1 MMNRAAVGLA
11 KLRGVA
17 RCAAFAL
24 ALGLVLGLAGCNNGP
39 AQRLDKARALL
50 AKKDRQ
56 AALIQIK
63 SVIQQHPDLGDAR
76 LLLGTVLLDGGDPV
90 AAEIELRRA
99 LELDQPESQVVPVL
113 ARVLLATGQTAKL
126 IAQYGALSW
135 SDGAATATLKAL
147 VAEAEAT
154 QGDLAAART
163 SLGQALRAQPGH
175 EPSLRL
181 QARVTAVAGDVPG
194 ALQQIDALLASRPD
208 SAEAWLLKGDLLA
221 RQHADPTAVMA
232 AYRQALV
239 VRPDLAGAHAALIA
253 LHLAQ
258 RDNAAAA
265 KQWQAMH
272 QILPKHP
279 QTLLYEGQLAFI
291 NGNLPR
297 ARELFQG
304 LLNAA
309 PDNLVLLQSAG
320 AVELRLNAPVQAEVL
335 LTKALQMAPEAAG
348 TRRLLAQTYLS
359 LGQPAKALATLDPLT
374 GPSRPDVEAL
384 TLAAQARQMAGQA
397 DAAAALL
404 GRAAQLKP
412 DDPKIRTAVALSKL
426 ARAQAGPTGKGGRA
440 EGGDAALAELQ
451 AVAESDA
458 GSTADMALIAA
469 QVRARDFDAALKAI
483 AALDRKQPDQPLAA
497 HLRGQVLLAQGHA
510 PAARQAF
517 EQALQR
523 DARYF
528 PAVASL
534 ARLDL
539 RDNQPDAA
547 KARFEALIKRDPQ
560 SAAAY
565 QALAKLAARSGAGR
579 EAVAALLERAIKANP
594 AEVAPRLALIDHHMA
609 TFNPQAAAVAAQAG
623 LALRP
628 DHIELLS
635 RLGQAQL
642 ATGAHQQALLTYNRV
657 LTLQPKSPLGLMGL
671 AETQLAANDP
681 AAAARSVQRVLAL
694 VPDHLPAQRLGI
706 TAALRQ
712 KQPEAALA
720 IARQVQQQRPDQ
732 AVGWVLEAEMA
743 LAQRQPEVAVPLL
756 RKAITKAEPA
766 PAPERLHDALRRSGK
781 PTEAD
786 AFERSWL
793 KDHPRDGLFLFYL
806 GDLALAQKDW
816 AAAEQRYL
824 AVLAISPEHALSLNN
839 IAWLLLAQKK
849 SGARAYAERAVRAA
863 PEQPALMDTLAQTQ
877 AADNQ
882 PEQAIE
888 LQKRALAMRP
898 DDPFLRLNLA
908 RFYAQAG
915 EKRLAKAE
923 LDRLAALGERFSKQ
937 ADVAELAKGLGGR

>member
-1 MMNRAAVGLA
+1 MMKRAAAGLA
-11 KLRGVA
+11 RLRG
-17 RCAAFAL
+17 AALGTSLGLAL
-24 ALGLVLGLAGCNNGP
+24 ALAGCGNSP
-39 AQRLDKARALL
+39 AQRLDEARALV
-50 AKKDRQ
+50 AKNDRQ
-56 AALIQIK
+56 SALIQIK
-63 SVIQQHPDLGDAR
+63 SVIQQHPALGDAR
-76 LLLGTVLLDGGDPV
+76 LLLGTVLLDGGDPG

-99 LELDQPESQVVPVL
+99 LELGQPESQVVPVL
-113 ARVLLATGQTAKL
+113 ARALLATGQGAKL
-126 IAQYGALSW
+126 ITLYGALSW
-135 SDGAATATLKAL
+135 SDGAATASLKAL

-154 QGDLAAART
+154 QGDLAAARA
-163 SLGQALRAQPGH
+163 SLGQALRALPGH

-194 ALQQIDALLASRPD
+194 ALQQIDALLASQPD

-221 RQHADPTAVMA
+221 RGQADPAAVLA
-232 AYRQALV
+232 AYRQALA

-258 RDNAAAA
+258 RDHAAAA
-265 KQWQAMH
+265 TQWQAMH
-272 QILPKHP
+272 QLLPRHP

-291 NGNLPR
+291 DGKLPR
-297 ARELFQG
+297 ARELFQ
-304 LLNAA
+304 LLLRAA

-320 AVELRLNAPVQAEVL
+320 AVELRLNAPVQAEL
-335 LTKALQMAPEAAG
+335 LLAKALQIAPEAAG
-348 TRRLLAQTYLS
+348 TRRLLAQTFLS
-359 LGQPAKALATLDPLT
+359 LGQPAKALATLEPLT
-374 GPSRPDVEAL
+374 GPTQPDAEAL
-384 TLAAQARQMAGQA
+384 MLAAQARQMAGQP
-397 DAAAALL
+397 DLAAALL

-412 DDPKIRTAVALSKL
+412 DDPKIRTALALSKL
-426 ARAQAGPTGKGGRA
+426 ARAEASPAGKGGRA
-440 EGGDAALAELQ
+440 DAGEAARAELQ
-451 AVAESDA
+451 AVAESDP
-458 GSTADMALIAA
+458 GGTADMALIAA

-483 AALDRKQPDQPLAA
+483 AALDRKQPGRPLGA
-497 HLRGQVLLAQGHA
+497 HLRGQVLLAQGQA

-534 ARLDL
+534 ASLDL
-539 RDNQPDAA
+539 RDNQPEAA
-547 KARFEALIKRDPQ
+547 QARFEALIKLDPQ
-560 SAAAY
+560 NAAAY
-565 QALAKLAARSGAGR
+565 QALAGLAARSGAGR
-579 EAVAALLERAIKANP
+579 EAVAALLERAVKANP
-594 AEVAPRLALIDHHMA
+594 AEVAPRLALIDHHLA
-609 TFNPQAAAVAAQAG
+609 TYNPQAAAVAAQAG
-623 LALRP
+623 LAQRP
-628 DHIELLS
+628 DHIELLG

-642 ATGAHQQALLTYNRV
+642 AAGTHQQALVSYNRL

-671 AETQLAANDP
+671 AETQLAGNDP

-712 KQPEAALA
+712 KQPDAALA

-743 LAQRQPEVAVPLL
+743 LAQRQPEVAIPLL
-756 RKAITKAEPA
+756 RKAITTAEPS

-781 PTEAD
+781 PGEAD
-786 AFERSWL
+786 AFERNWL
-793 KDHPRDGLFLFYL
+793 KEHPRDALFLFYL

-824 AVLAISPEHALSLNN
+824 AVLAVSPEHALSLNN
-839 IAWLLLAQKK
+839 LAWLLLEQKK
-849 SGARAYAERAVRAA
+849 PGARAYAERAVRAA
-863 PEQPALMDTLAQTQ
+863 PEQPALMDTLAMTQ

-882 PEQAIE
+882 PAQAIA
-888 LQKRALAMRP
+888 LQIRALAMRP
-898 DDPFLRLNLA
+898 DDPLLRFNLA

-937 ADVAELAKGLGGR
+937 AEVAALAKGLGGR

>member
-1 MMNRAAVGLA
+1 MMKRAAVGLA
-11 KLRGVA
+11 RLRG
-17 RCAAFAL
+17 AALGTALGLAL
-24 ALGLVLGLAGCNNGP
+24 ALAGCGNSP
-39 AQRLDKARALL
+39 AQRLDEARALV
-50 AKKDRQ
+50 AKNDRQ
-56 AALIQIK
+56 SALIQIK
-63 SVIQQHPDLGDAR
+63 SVIQQHPALGDAR
-76 LLLGTVLLDGGDPV
+76 LLLGTVLLDGGDPG

-99 LELDQPESQVVPVL
+99 LELGQPESQVVPVL
-113 ARVLLATGQTAKL
+113 ARALLATGQGAKL
-126 IAQYGALSW
+126 ITQYGALSW
-135 SDGAATATLKAL
+135 PDGAATASLKAL

-154 QGDLAAART
+154 QGDLAAARA

-175 EPSLRL
+175 EHSLRL

-194 ALQQIDALLASRPD
+194 ALQQIDALLASQPD

-221 RQHADPTAVMA
+221 RGQADPAAVLA

-258 RDNAAAA
+258 RDHAAAA
-265 KQWQAMH
+265 TQWQAMH
-272 QILPKHP
+272 QLLPRHP

-291 NGNLPR
+291 DGKLPR
-297 ARELFQG
+297 ARELFQ
-304 LLNAA
+304 LLLRAA

-320 AVELRLNAPVQAEVL
+320 AVELRLNAPVQAEL
-335 LTKALQMAPEAAG
+335 LLAKALQIAPEAAG
-348 TRRLLAQTYLS
+348 TRRLLAQTFLS
-359 LGQPAKALATLDPLT
+359 LGQPAKALATLEPLT
-374 GPSRPDVEAL
+374 GPTQPDAEAL
-384 TLAAQARQMAGQA
+384 MLAAQARQMAGQP
-397 DAAAALL
+397 DLAAALL

-412 DDPKIRTAVALSKL
+412 DDPKIRTALALSKL
-426 ARAQAGPTGKGGRA
+426 ARAEASPAGKGGRA
-440 EGGDAALAELQ
+440 DAGDAARAELQ
-451 AVAESDA
+451 VVAESDP
-458 GSTADMALIAA
+458 GGTADMALIAA

-483 AALDRKQPDQPLAA
+483 AALDRKQPGRPLGA
-497 HLRGQVLLAQGHA
+497 HLRGQVLLAQGQA

-534 ARLDL
+534 ASLDL
-539 RDNQPDAA
+539 RDNQPEAA
-547 KARFEALIKRDPQ
+547 QARFEALIKLAPEN
-560 SAAAY
+560 AAAY
-565 QALAKLAARSGAGR
+565 QALAGLAARSGAGR
-579 EAVAALLERAIKANP
+579 EAVAALLERAVKANP
-594 AEVAPRLALIDHHMA
+594 AEVAPRLALIDHHLA
-609 TFNPQAAAVAAQAG
+609 TYNPQAAAVAAQAG
-623 LALRP
+623 LAQRP
-628 DHIELLS
+628 DHIELLG

-642 ATGAHQQALLTYNRV
+642 AAGTHQQALVSYNRL

-671 AETQLAANDP
+671 AETQLAGNDP

-712 KQPEAALA
+712 KQPDAALA

-743 LAQRQPEVAVPLL
+743 LAQRQPEVAIPLL
-756 RKAITKAEPA
+756 RKAITTAEPS

-781 PTEAD
+781 PGEAD
-786 AFERSWL
+786 AFERHWL
-793 KDHPRDGLFLFYL
+793 KEHPRDVLFLFYL

-824 AVLAISPEHALSLNN
+824 AVLAVSPEHALSLNN
-839 IAWLLLAQKK
+839 LAWLLLEQKK
-849 SGARAYAERAVRAA
+849 PGARAYAERAVRAA
-863 PEQPALMDTLAQTQ
+863 PEQPALMDTLAMTQ

-882 PEQAIE
+882 PAQAIA
-888 LQKRALAMRP
+888 LQIRALAMRP
-898 DDPFLRLNLA
+898 DDPLLRFNLA

-937 ADVAELAKGLGGR
+937 AEVAALAKGLGGR

>member
-1 MMNRAAVGLA
+1 MNRAAVGLA
-11 KLRGVA
+11 KLRGA
-17 RCAAFAL
+17 ALCTAFAL
-24 ALGLVLGLAGCNNGP
+24 ALGLTGCGNSP
-39 AQRLDKARALL
+39 AQRLEKARALV
-50 AKKDRQ
+50 AKNDRL

-63 SVIQQHPDLGDAR
+63 SVIQEQPTLGEAR

-99 LELDQPESQVVPVL
+99 LELGQAESQVVPVL
-113 ARVLLATGQTAKL
+113 ARALLATGQTAKL
-126 IAQYGALSW
+126 VAQFGALSW
-135 SDGAATATLKAL
+135 SDGAVTASLKAL

-154 QGDLAAART
+154 QGDLAAARI
-163 SLGQALRAQPGH
+163 SLGQALHALPGH

-181 QARVTAVAGDVPG
+181 QARVAAVAGDVPG
-194 ALQQIDALLASRPD
+194 ALQQIEALLASQPD

-221 RQHADPTAVMA
+221 RQQADPAAVLA

-258 RDNAAAA
+258 RDNVAATA
-265 KQWQAMH
+265 QWQAMH
-272 QILPKHP
+272 QRLPRHP

-304 LLNAA
+304 LLRAA
-309 PDNLVLLQSAG
+309 PDNLLLLQSAG

-335 LTKALQMAPEAAG
+335 LTKALQIAPEAAG
-348 TRRLLAQTYLS
+348 TRRLLAQTFLS
-359 LGQPAKALATLDPLT
+359 LGQPAKALTTLEPLT
-374 GPSRPDVEAL
+374 GPTRPDVEAL
-384 TLAAQARQMAGQA
+384 TLAAQARQMAGQG

-426 ARAQAGPTGKGGRA
+426 ARAQAGPAGKGGHA
-440 EGGDAALAELQ
+440 DAGEAALAELR
-451 AVAESDA
+451 AVAQSDT

-469 QVRARDFDAALKAI
+469 HLRSQDYDAALKAI
-483 AALDRKQPDQPLAA
+483 AALDRKQADRPLAA
-497 HLRGQVLLAQGHA
+497 HLRGQVMLVQNNP

-523 DARYF
+523 DPRFF
-528 PAVASL
+528 PSVAGL
-534 ARLDL
+534 ARLDM

-547 KARFEALIKRDPQ
+547 KARFEALIKLDPQ
-560 SAAAY
+560 NTAAY
-565 QALAKLAARSGAGR
+565 QALAGLAARSGAGR
-579 EAVAALLERAIKANP
+579 EAVAALLEQAIKANP
-594 AEVAPRLALIDHHMA
+594 AEVAPRLALIDHHLA
-609 TFNPQAAAVAAQAG
+609 TYNPQAAAVAAQAG
-623 LALRP
+623 LAQLP
-628 DHIELLS
+628 DHIELLG

-642 ATGAHQQALLTYNRV
+642 AAGAHQQALITYNRV
-657 LTLQPKSPLGLMGL
+657 LTLQPKSPLGLLGL
-671 AETQLAANDP
+671 ANTQLAANDP

-706 TAALRQ
+706 HAALRQ
-712 KQPEAALA
+712 KQPDAALA
-720 IARQVQQQRPDQ
+720 IARQVQQQRPGQ
-732 AVGWVLEAEMA
+732 AVGWLLEAEIA
-743 LAQRQPEVAVPLL
+743 LAQRRPEVAVPLL
-756 RKAITKAEPA
+756 RTAISKAEPS

-781 PTEAD
+781 PAEAD

-793 KDHPRDGLFLFYL
+793 KDHPRDALFLFYL
-806 GDLALAQKDW
+806 GDWALAQKDW
-816 AAAEQRYL
+816 AGAEQRYQ
-824 AVLAISPEHALSLNN
+824 AVLAVSPEHALSLNN
-839 IAWLLLAQKK
+839 IAWLLLEQKK
-849 SGARAYAERAVRAA
+849 PGARAYAERAVRAA
-863 PEQPALMDTLAQTQ
+863 PEQPALMDTLALTQ

-882 PEQAIE
+882 PAQAIE
-888 LQKRALAMRP
+888 LQKRALVMRP

-923 LDRLAALGERFSKQ
+923 LDRLAALGERFPKQ
-937 ADVAELAKGLGGR
+937 AEVAAQAKGLGGR